1 MSPSA
6 PATRVALALII
17 LVTAFL
23 STGAWRVYGHTWDEP
38 EHLAAGI
45 ELLDRG
51 RYEYDTEHPPVAR
64 ILMAFG
70 PYLAGARS
78 YGTPPPDGV
87 QEGVDILYRSGH
99 YDEYLMLARAGMMPF
114 YGLLLL
120 AMWLWARRIL
130 SNDWEALFAV
140 VLLATIPPIL
150 GHAAL
155 AALDVSM
162 ASTSLLALYTLQAW
176 IDSAR
181 WRDAALFGAATGLA
195 FATKFSSI
203 PFILVGML
211 VLGSARVIR
220 VTADRREVADRRAGA
235 GGAGGGV
242 DGRVAAGD
250 AGDGVDGRVAVPH
263 AERPQPRLWNPFS
276 WKAKFGGLALAVLVG
291 LIPIIIAYGI
301 HSADPAL
308 VTRRFDWALGYLL
321 DGHPRLLSAV
331 MSVTSHVW
339 LPRGVKLFVEGVTAL
354 KAHNDTGHVSFLLGS
369 LQKNG
374 WWYFYL
380 VALAV
385 KTPIPVLVTSPVG
398 LGLMARDGWRERNLW
413 RLAPLLLFI
422 GMLIFASSYSHINI
436 GIRHVLILYPFL
448 ALGSAY
454 LLAKAWRWMGGALVR
469 RWQGGAQTVVPG
481 AHSVGTVRG
490 AGAGAQNPVPRAPP
504 RQVALIGRAVIV
516 VLVGWQLSTLYTAY
530 PDYLPY
536 FNEAVP
542 NPQHVL
548 VDSDLDWGQDLKRL
562 EKTLV
567 ALKVPR
573 INLAYIGTADLDR
586 EPLPPFTR
594 LAPFTPTTGW
604 VAITALAREHWPK
617 GYEWLNAYKPMQQV
631 GKTIDL
637 YYIAAR
643 PPSAGAGGR

>member
-1 MSPSA
+1 MSPSTL
-6 PATRVALALII
+6 ATRVALALVI

-70 PYLAGARS
+70 PYMAGARS

-99 YDEYLMLARAGMMPF
+99 YDEFLMLARAGMMPF
-114 YGLLLL
+114 YVLLLL

-130 SNDWEALFAV
+130 SNDYEALLAV
-140 VLLATIPPIL
+140 VMLATIPPIL

-162 ASTSLLALYTLQAW
+162 ASTSLLALYALQAW

-181 WRDAALFGAATGLA
+181 WRDAAFFGAATGLA

-211 VLGSARVIR
+211 VLGSARMIR
-220 VTADRREVADRRAGA
+220 VTADRRDASGA
-235 GGAGGGV
+235 
-242 DGRVAAGD
+242 GRVADPGARVEG
-250 AGDGVDGRVAVPH
+250 GVVASH
-263 AERPQPRLWNPFS
+263 AEGPLPRAWNPFS
-276 WKAKFGGLALAVLVG
+276 WKAKVGGLALALIVG
-291 LIPIIIAYGI
+291 LLPIIIVYGI

-308 VTRRFDWALGYLL
+308 VTRRFNWALGYLL
-321 DGHPRLLSAV
+321 NGHPDLLNAV
-331 MSVTSHVW
+331 MAVTSHVW
-339 LPRGVKLFVEGVTAL
+339 LPRGVKLFVEGVTAI

-398 LGLMARDGWRERNLW
+398 LGLMAWDGWRERNLW
-413 RLAPLLLFI
+413 RLAPLLLFV

-454 LLAKAWRWMGGALVR
+454 AVAKAWRWTGRALVR
-469 RWQGGAQTVVPG
+469 RGQGGATASGAQKSVPG
-481 AHSVGTVRG
+481 
-490 AGAGAQNPVPRAPP
+490 APP
-504 RQVALIGRAVIV
+504 RQVGLIGRAILV
-516 VLVGWQLSTLYTAY
+516 VLVGWQISTLYTAY

-542 NPQHVL
+542 DPQYVL

-594 LAPFTPTTGW
+594 LAPYTPTTGW
-604 VAITALAREHWPK
+604 VAVTALVREHWPK
-617 GYEWLNAYKPMQQV
+617 GYEWLDAYTPIERI

-637 YYIAAR
+637 YYIAVL
-643 PPSAGAGGR
+643 PAGTHAP

>member
-1 MSPSA
+1 MRPSA

-70 PYLAGARS
+70 PYMAGARS

-99 YDEYLMLARAGMMPF
+99 YAEFLMLARAGMMPF
-114 YGLLLL
+114 YVLLLL
-120 AMWLWARRIL
+120 VMWLWARRVL
-130 SNDWEALFAV
+130 SNDYEALLAV

-162 ASTSLLALYTLQAW
+162 ASTSLLALYALQAW

-181 WRDAALFGAATGLA
+181 WRDAAFFGAATGLA

-211 VLGSARVIR
+211 VLGSARLILA
-220 VTADRREVADRRAGA
+220 TADRRESPAS
-235 GGAGGGV
+235 
-242 DGRVAAGD
+242 RV
-250 AGDGVDGRVAVPH
+250 
-263 AERPQPRLWNPFS
+263 WNPSS
-276 WKAKFGGLALAVLVG
+276 WKAKVGGLALAMVVG
-291 LIPIIIAYGI
+291 WIPIIIAYGI

-308 VTRRFDWALGYLL
+308 VTRRFNWALGYLL
-321 DGHPRLLSAV
+321 DGHPDLLKAV

-339 LPRGVKLFVEGVTAL
+339 LPRGVKLFVEGVTAI

-385 KTPIPVLVTSPVG
+385 KTPIPLLLTSPVG
-398 LGLMARDGWRERNLW
+398 LGLMAWDGWRERNLW
-413 RLAPLLLFI
+413 RLAPLLLFV

-454 LLAKAWRWMGGALVR
+454 AVAKAWRWTGQALVR
-469 RWQGGAQTVVPG
+469 RRLGGAE
-481 AHSVGTVRG
+481 A
-490 AGAGAQNPVPRAPP
+490 PVAAPATS
-504 RQVALIGRAVIV
+504 RQVGLIGRAVLV
-516 VLVGWQLSTLYTAY
+516 VLVGWQVSTLYTAY

-542 NPQHVL
+542 NPQYVL

-562 EKTLV
+562 EKTLA
-567 ALKVPR
+567 ALKVPK

-594 LAPFTPTTGW
+594 LAPYTPTTGW
-604 VAITALAREHWPK
+604 VAVTALVREHWPK
-617 GYEWLNAYKPMQQV
+617 GYEWLDAYTPIERV

-637 YYIAAR
+637 YYIAGR
-643 PPSAGAGGR
+643 PAM